1 MGRGSGRGG
10 GGGLTKLQSVQSG
23 AGDDHH
29 APTVTPTCRVDA
41 QKRANQR
48 VLALLMEQASLTQEN
63 LQLMEVCQ
71 VADSVADPSRHPL
84 PTVLPVHF
92 FCRGSPSIYAIHLT
106 DSDLR
111 DNTRRSQVCRDQ

>member
-71 VADSVADPSRHPL
+71 VADPRCPATGMRLSLLCSL
-84 PTVLPVHF
+84 IL
-92 FCRGSPSIYAIHLT
+92 L
-106 DSDLR
+106 
-111 DNTRRSQVCRDQ
+111 